1 MEIELLTMFYGL
13 ANFGVPCLKD
23 FVKANF
29 WHGTAKVLSSS
40 SFLFHFSILTFE
52 GSMDTMTHM
61 SILDPTQ
68 TVRRR
73 LYSNYILSKEK
84 NSYVD

>member
-52 GSMDTMTHM
+52 GSMDH
-61 SILDPTQ
+61 DPYVHFGPNADSQTQ
-68 TVRRR
+68 AVFE
-73 LYSNYILSKEK
+73 LHLK
-84 NSYVD
+84 